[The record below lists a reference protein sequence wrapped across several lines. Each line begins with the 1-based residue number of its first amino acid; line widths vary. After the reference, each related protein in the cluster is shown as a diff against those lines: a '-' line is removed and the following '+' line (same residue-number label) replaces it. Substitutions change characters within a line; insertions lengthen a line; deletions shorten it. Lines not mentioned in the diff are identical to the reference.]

1 MKIIYIIP
9 GLGEDCN
16 LARYKKLTEVMQTKG
31 YSVKSI
37 NPDWYKPL
45 SEQVFPIEKE
55 SIIFGFSFGAILA
68 YLIVRKY
75 PCKKVIFGS
84 ISPIH
89 TFSFK
94 SLVDDNTE
102 HMDKDLAI
110 ELARDIKNI
119 KISLKDINTPHISLA
134 GELEIPV
141 MINNADLLVPK
152 TKHFLSKAYIESINK
167 LVE

>member
-16 LARYKKLTEVMQTKG
+16 LSRYKKLIDTFQKKG
-31 YSVKSI
+31 YFVKPI

-45 SEQVFPIEKE
+45 SEQIFPIEKE
-55 SIIFGFSFGAILA
+55 SMIFGFSFGAILA
-68 YLIVRKY
+68 YLIAKKY

-102 HMDKDLAI
+102 HMNKDLAI

-119 KISLKDINTPHISLA
+119 KISLKNLKSPHISLA
-134 GELEIPV
+134 GELEIPI
-141 MINNADLLVPK
+141 MKNNADLLVPK
-152 TKHFLSKAYIESINK
+152 AKHFLSKTYIESINK